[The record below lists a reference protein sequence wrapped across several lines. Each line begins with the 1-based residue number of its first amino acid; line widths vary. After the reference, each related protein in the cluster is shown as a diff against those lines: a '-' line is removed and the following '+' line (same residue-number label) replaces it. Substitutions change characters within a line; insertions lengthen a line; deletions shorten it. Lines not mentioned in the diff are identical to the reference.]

1 MSFFVSESLKNVI
14 NEECLIEDNPNIK
27 FEDKV
32 FVKIDF
38 DDSTVFCKLTKIKYK
53 NKTFIKFS
61 MPETIDVETIEKLF
75 LISNW
80 KNFRV
85 LAGES
90 LDTSVTLIESKP
102 ECIKMQEI
110 VRSRID
116 NSYVFTIV
124 IHNNKVQE
132 VTNDKR

>member
-1 MSFFVSESLKNVI
+1 
-14 NEECLIEDNPNIK
+14 
-27 FEDKV
+27 
-32 FVKIDF
+32 
-38 DDSTVFCKLTKIKYK
+38 
-53 NKTFIKFS
+53 
-61 MPETIDVETIEKLF
+61 MPETIDVETIKKLF

-90 LDTSVTLIESKP
+90 LDTSVTLIASKP